1 LGTAL
6 VYPTFLSA
14 IAQTTNP
21 HQELKA
27 LVHSDFGD
35 LGYAIAQL
43 FRITADLFE

>member
-6 VYPTFLSA
+6 VYPTFAA

-27 LVHSDFGD
+27 LVHSGFGGS
-35 LGYAIAQL
+35 LGYAISAIISNNSR
-43 FRITADLFE
+43 FV